1 MSAHFRCIDVA
12 RCVPRAIS
20 ERHFIPFR
28 EKERRRGL
36 LHKARTCRSRKKN
49 SRRDDARPFLRAR
62 IDDDEKVRRQKRT
75 MVTRFSTMALLSR
88 RLRRVVDGSDVD
100 RVQMGGLHPPK
111 KEIKAFRVLKK
122 AKTKTGEK
130 KAGGKKTR
138 VFWET
143 IQIPLSQNPSLF

>member
-1 MSAHFRCIDVA
+1 MHRRRAVRAPRDFRA
-12 RCVPRAIS
+12 TFHSIS
-20 ERHFIPFR
+20 RER
-28 EKERRRGL
+28 EKERAFTQGTDVSV
-36 LHKARTCRSRKKN
+36 AQKK

-88 RLRRVVDGSDVD
+88 RLRRVVDGSDVKGP
-100 RVQMGGLHPPK
+100 VGGLFISTPPK
-111 KEIKAFRVLKK
+111 KKIKAFRVLKK

>member
-1 MSAHFRCIDVA
+1 MHRRRAVRAPRDFRA
-12 RCVPRAIS
+12 TFHHS
-20 ERHFIPFR
+20 FK
-28 EKERRRGL
+28 EKETKERAFTQ
-36 LHKARTCRSRKKN
+36 ARTGKASRKA
-49 SRRDDARPFLRAR
+49 RRDDARPFLRAR

-88 RLRRVVDGSDVD
+88 RLRRVVDGSDVE
-100 RVQMGGLHPPK
+100 VQRGGLHPPK

>member
-36 LHKARTCRSRKKN
+36 LHTRHGRVGRAKKN
-49 SRRDDARPFLRAR
+49 SRRYDARPFLRAR
-62 IDDDEKVRRQKRT
+62 TDDDEKVRRQKRT

-88 RLRRVVDGSDVD
+88 RLRRVVDGSDVE
-100 RVQMGGLHPPK
+100 VQRGGLHPPK